1 MNGTHQPATKPAR
14 ITDEEIQTALIV
26 LDELKREL
34 EVHTKRRMDRIP
46 NNEAWDEKATHVEYE
61 LRGNLSRIHWLKL
74 ELKHWIKRRAKKAEI
89 AATH

>member
-1 MNGTHQPATKPAR
+1 MNGTHWPATKPAR
-14 ITDEEIQTALIV
+14 ISDEEIQTALIV

-34 EVHTKRRMDRIP
+34 KSHTKRRMDRIP
-46 NNEAWDEKATHVEYE
+46 NNEAWDVKATHLDYE

-74 ELKHWIKRRAKKAEI
+74 ESKRWIKRRAKKSEN